1 MTTFQF
7 KEKRLMFLRR
17 DVDKIMTETTSH
29 NKAKGRAAGKS
40 GRKEV
45 SLSKGRRLDALSS
58 TGKTATEIERSG
70 DMRSLKAAASRLKSS
85 GAPRK
90 VLQVPQSDMSKARQ
104 AMRSKK
110 VKGSVKNMTG
120 TKRSSV

>member
-1 MTTFQF
+1 
-7 KEKRLMFLRR
+7 MFLRR

-29 NKAKGRAAGKS
+29 KKAKGRAAGKS
-40 GRKEV
+40 GKKEV
-45 SLSKGRRLDALSS
+45 PLSRGKRLDALSS
-58 TGKTATEIERSG
+58 SGKTATEIERSG

-85 GAPRK
+85 GASRK

-120 TKRSSV
+120 TKTRSV